1 MMLSTAAP
9 AGDPVMPLNLTPE
22 RLSRPVDLVHLSRHT
37 FGDRELERE
46 VLALFLRQSRQ
57 CMARLRGEAAAE
69 ARRSVAH
76 TIKGS
81 ARGIGAWR
89 VAEIAGEV
97 EARADAGPTLAPLV
111 DELDRAIGD
120 TNGFIEGL
128 LRG

>member
-1 MMLSTAAP
+1 MMMTSTAP
-9 AGDPVMPLNLTPE
+9 NGEPMMPLNLTPE
-22 RLSRPVDLVHLSRHT
+22 RANRPVDLVHLSRHT
-37 FGDRELERE
+37 FGDRDLERE

-57 CMARLRGEAAAE
+57 CIARLKAGPASDD
-69 ARRSVAH
+69 RRIVAH

-97 EARADAGPTLAPLV
+97 EANAAEAGVATLVA
-111 DELDRAIGD
+111 ELDRAIGD

-128 LRG
+128 LVG